1 MLITQKVA
9 LHLMMT
15 SRNSEHKLCSL
26 LFKTTPDYN
35 ANLQTLLGLINQSKE
50 NSIIVAPEV
59 CLTGYDYDNFEE
71 VLEFAHIAN
80 EELKKASHNK
90 IVILT
95 IIEKKEGEV
104 FNFAKI
110 FFNGEIVYERGKAKL
125 FRFGDEHKYISEDSH
140 ESVEIVEVDGIK
152 MGVLI
157 CFELRFKDL
166 WQKLE
171 GCDVIAVPSWWGVL
185 RTQNYEIL
193 TTALAIMNQCYVIA
207 SDSLNEECTKMS
219 GIIKPNGESQRNG
232 QLKFLEVEYDKR
244 EIIAMRRYMD
254 VGIG

>member
-1 MLITQKVA
+1 MPTTQKAA
-9 LHLMMT
+9 LHLTMT
-15 SRNSEHKLCSL
+15 SKNGGYKLCSL
-26 LFKTTPDYN
+26 LFRTTHNYN
-35 ANLQTLLGLINQSKE
+35 ANLQTLLGLIDNAE
-50 NSIIVAPEV
+50 DNSIIVAPEV

-71 VLEFAHIAN
+71 VLDFAHVAN
-80 EELKKASHNK
+80 EELKKVSYNK
-90 IVILT
+90 IIILT
-95 IIEKKEGEV
+95 IIEEKNGKV

-140 ESVEIVEVDGIK
+140 ESVEIVDIDGIK
-152 MGVLI
+152 IGVLI

-185 RTQNYEIL
+185 RTQNYDIL
-193 TTALAIMNQCYVIA
+193 TTSLAIMNQCYVIA

-219 GIIKPNGESQRNG
+219 GIIKPNGEPQRNMEME
-232 QLKFLEVEYDKR
+232 FLEIEYDKR
-244 EIIAMRRYMD
+244 EITAMRRYMD

>member
-1 MLITQKVA
+1 MLTTQKVV
-9 LHLMMT
+9 LLLMMT
-15 SRNSEHKLCSL
+15 SKNSERKLCSL
-26 LFKTTPDYN
+26 LFKTTPDYS
-35 ANLQTLLGLINQSKE
+35 ANLQTLLGLINQSME

-71 VLEFAHIAN
+71 VLEFAHVAN
-80 EELKKASHNK
+80 EELKRASRNK

-95 IIEKKEGEV
+95 IIEKKDGEV

-125 FRFGDEHKYISEDSH
+125 FRFGDEHKYISEGSH
-140 ESVEIVEVDGIK
+140 EGVEIVEIDGIK
-152 MGVLI
+152 IGVLV

-193 TTALAIMNQCYVIA
+193 TTALAIMNQCFVVA

-219 GIIKPNGESQRNG
+219 GIVKPNGDFERNSDRE
-232 QLKFLEVEYDKR
+232 FLEIEYDKR